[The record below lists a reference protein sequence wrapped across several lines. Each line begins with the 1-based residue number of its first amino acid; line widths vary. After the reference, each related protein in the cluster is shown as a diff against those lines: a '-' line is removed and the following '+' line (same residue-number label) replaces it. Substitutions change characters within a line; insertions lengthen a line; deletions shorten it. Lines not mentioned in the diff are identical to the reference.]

1 MLSKDLFA
9 TGLRKIASAKGIKS
23 ELGVDR
29 IQVYYDRLR
38 HIPAEAWDDIVD
50 SSIDRSKG
58 FPTPGEL
65 ADLFGNW
72 LAAHPDK
79 ASSREEEST
88 KCPFCHN
95 KGFYDV
101 LYIPTFVRQWAY
113 LNRPD
118 MATSDLWKNKRFIY
132 QGVVN
137 CGNCRTRKFG
147 KPVAMTYQDLLESK
161 YIRLKPESLLPDEP
175 VSDHPDIEELAEQS
189 TMEF

>member
-9 TGLRKIASAKGIKS
+9 TGLRKIASAKGNKS

-38 HIPAEAWDDIVD
+38 HIPTEAWDDIVD

-72 LAAHPDK
+72 LAGHPDK
-79 ASSREEEST
+79 ASKREEQDKE
-88 KCPFCHN
+88 CPFCN
-95 KGFYDV
+95 NQGFYDV
-101 LYIPTFVRQWAY
+101 FYIPNMVRQWAY

-118 MATSDLWKNKRFIY
+118 MTPSEMWENKRFIY
-132 QGVVN
+132 QGLIN
-137 CGNCRTRKFG
+137 CGNCRTKKFG
-147 KPVAMTYQDLLESK
+147 NPVSMMTYEDILDSK
-161 YIRLKPESLLPDEP
+161 YIRLRPGSELP
-175 VSDHPDIEELAEQS
+175 
-189 TMEF
+189 